1 MGYPAPG
8 RRTLGRVARS
18 AQHRRVGELERRTA
32 SRQRDDVIN
41 RQIGGT
47 VGGALIARAP
57 VAVLTAPS
65 AQHSGAQALPGP
77 RAVQGVVPAAVGL
90 AGVIGAAA
98 TNAAG
103 DDTTDR
109 AQLHPQIVRRLAGA
123 VYSPAVLRLRGQSQT
138 ELAQRVTRSRA
149 QGWDLSRRSA
159 PTRVRV
165 LARPGSGRR
174 SNPLPARAGRRSREN
189 TGSTSGRW
197 RRRPQGRA

>member
-8 RRTLGRVARS
+8 RRTLGRVARA
-18 AQHRRVGELERRTA
+18 AQHGRVADVYRRTA
-32 SRQRDDVIN
+32 GGERDDVIDGQV
-41 RQIGGT
+41 RRSVGGT
-47 VGGALIARAP
+47 EVARAP
-57 VAVLTAPS
+57 VTVLATPG
-65 AQHSGAQALPGP
+65 AQHAGAEPLPGS
-77 RAVQGVVPAAVGL
+77 RALQRVVPAPVGL
-90 AGVIGAAA
+90 PGVLGAA
-98 TNAAG
+98 TTSAAG